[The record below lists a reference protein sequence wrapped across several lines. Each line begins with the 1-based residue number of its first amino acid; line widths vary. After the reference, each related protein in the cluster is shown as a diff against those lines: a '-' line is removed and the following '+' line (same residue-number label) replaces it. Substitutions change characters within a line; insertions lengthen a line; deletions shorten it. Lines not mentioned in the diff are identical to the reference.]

1 MVFERDL
8 MNVEGIYSSKS
19 NSLKSISKFDKKNNM
34 AVTVI
39 QTDSKTNKLLIEFAK
54 KMGLSAK
61 SFSDEDYEDFL
72 FGKILKTEKTGKNV
86 SRETIMKKLNS
97 K

>member
-1 MVFERDL
+1 
-8 MNVEGIYSSKS
+8 
-19 NSLKSISKFDKKNNM
+19 M

-61 SFSDEDYEDFL
+61 SFSDEDFL

>member
-1 MVFERDL
+1 

-72 FGKILKTEKTGKNV
+72 FGKILITEKTGKNV

>member
-1 MVFERDL
+1 

>member
-1 MVFERDL
+1 
-8 MNVEGIYSSKS
+8 
-19 NSLKSISKFDKKNNM
+19 M

-39 QTDSKTNKLLIEFAK
+39 QTDSKTNKLIIDLAK
-54 KMGLSAK
+54 KMGLAAK
-61 SFSDEDYEDFL
+61 SFNDEDYEDFL
-72 FGKILKTEKTGKNV
+72 FGKILKSEKTGKNV